1 MTQFKGTQGKWHL
14 MKKGFT
20 KNANDNLIQ
29 VYATNKDLEFV
40 CQVWNDGIL
49 HDKTQNFE
57 ANAQLISKAP
67 EMLEMLNKA
76 IGLIMA
82 INDEVEKRFKENS
95 ESYLKQSESLKNY
108 LKTKK

>member
-29 VYATNKDLEFV
+29 VYATNEDLEFV
-40 CQVWNDGIL
+40 CQVWKDGIL

-67 EMLEMLNKA
+67 EMLEMLKQCLYRVENANHGDFPNK
-76 IGLIMA
+76 IRKLIEEA
-82 INDEVEKRFKENS
+82 
-95 ESYLKQSESLKNY
+95 
-108 LKTKK
+108 TKID

>member
-29 VYATNKDLEFV
+29 VYATNEDLEFV
-40 CQVWNDGIL
+40 CQVWKDGIL

-67 EMLEMLNKA
+67 EMLEMLQKCKEYFLLKTDKYSEERADA
-76 IGLIMA
+76 IGQLINEA
-82 INDEVEKRFKENS
+82 
-95 ESYLKQSESLKNY
+95 
-108 LKTKK
+108 TKID